1 MIDDKT
7 IDLLIALYFKQNN
20 ALSKHQIESYDNFM
34 DVIMPNILDQY
45 FPLNIKIQDDPIWYT
60 CC

>member
-45 FPLNIKIQDDPIWYT
+45 LDYDIILVNLA
-60 CC
+60 

>member
-20 ALSKHQIESYDNFM
+20 ALTKHQIESYDNFM

-45 FPLNIKIQDDPIWYT
+45 FPLNIGL
-60 CC
+60 